1 MHQVWT
7 RSRDVEFGGKQRI
20 SRWPGERRPGLSISK
35 AVALPPCW
43 MVGTL
48 LLQWSA
54 WSIEPQFLCN
64 LLQAGKGQVDA
75 PAEIAFGQFAPDAH
89 IGIPVS
95 LATLLAFF
103 TCSIG
108 AIPAMKGERGELTHP
123 RRPGRAFRDDVQ
135 NCAARAL
142 MQFIGLEQG

>member
-20 SRWPGERRPGLSISK
+20 SRWPGERRPDLSIRSTL
-35 AVALPPCW
+35 AWPAGW

-54 WSIEPQFLCN
+54 WSIEPQVLCD
-64 LLQAGKGQVDA
+64 LLQAGKCQVDA
-75 PAEIAFGQFAPDAH
+75 SAEIAFGQFAPDAH

-108 AIPAMKGERGELTHP
+108 AIPAMKGERSEMTHP

-135 NCAARAL
+135 YSAARAL
-142 MQFIGLEQG
+142 MQFIGLEQR